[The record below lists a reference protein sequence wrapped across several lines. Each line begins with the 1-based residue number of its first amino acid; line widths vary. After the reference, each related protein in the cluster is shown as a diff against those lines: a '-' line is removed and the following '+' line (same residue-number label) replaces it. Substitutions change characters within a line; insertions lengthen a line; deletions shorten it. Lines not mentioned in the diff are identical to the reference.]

1 MCVSRIW
8 DHMQPEDHT
17 AHDVARHCRRHGRR
31 EEALAAAGD
40 EVELAHVLRREGGR
54 RERLSSVFICASVCA
69 RACVRERARVSVW
82 SLWLLAVCRCVSR
95 ARARASS
102 SLRCTCVGKLPS
114 RHWAWSARLR
124 GMSRRRQGHV
134 AEAAAAHW
142 VARRRAPSSCSGRE
156 RCAAI
161 HSACGLQEGR
171 GGGGLAPDP
180 EPKGD
185 GG

>member
-69 RACVRERARVSVW
+69 RACARERVVAVVACGVPVCLESASSR
-82 SLWLLAVCRCVSR
+82 LLELAVHVRRQIAFAPLGVERAPTGHVQETSGACRGSGCRPLGR
-95 ARARASS
+95 APEGPEQLQRAGA
-102 SLRCTCVGKLPS
+102 LR
-114 RHWAWSARLR
+114 RHPLRLR
-124 GMSRRRQGHV
+124 
-134 AEAAAAHW
+134 
-142 VARRRAPSSCSGRE
+142 VARGA
-156 RCAAI
+156 
-161 HSACGLQEGR
+161 GR
-171 GGGGLAPDP
+171 GGGFAPDP